1 MTSLLPEYV
10 VLTFSISN
18 YESKLD
24 QFELIVRW
32 ILIWDLM
39 NFTSLRP
46 VIVLEFINRTAW
58 GRSDVFDL
66 NS

>member
-32 ILIWDLM
+32 ILIWDLI

-46 VIVLEFINRTAW
+46 VIVLECRNRTAW